1 MHPFSYY
8 SLKIHSQV
16 HPMAPSPVSL
26 PSLSLMFPSPLAHS
40 HHDAHILYIILLMEP
55 SHDASPPPRAGHF
68 SNPWHL
74 PFLHLHSLSHPHS
87 VGVCPRHSTKEALV
101 KDSTDLFFGKSSC
114 QFPVLIWLD
123 QQAALNSW
131 PLPSFWNVCFTRLP
145 IHHSLVISYLTA
157 LAHSSTLVCSFLGGW
172 GVGNCGSIASQCS
185 QWRGSIPYREFKKSN
200 ETDWKSAGLIINF
213 YHSLAILNNISDKIP
228 LSAGMDCS

>member
-1 MHPFSYY
+1 MIIRLASLFLLLFKNPQPGPSYGTF
-8 SLKIHSQV
+8 
-16 HPMAPSPVSL
+16 PVSL
-26 PSLSLMFPSPLAHS
+26 PSLSLTFPSPLAHS
-40 HHDAHILYIILLMEP
+40 HHHAHILKSSYLWN
-55 SHDASPPPRAGHF
+55 PPVMRFHLHVLAI
-68 SNPWHL
+68 SVDPWHL

-87 VGVCPRHSTKEALV
+87 GGFCPQHSTKEALV
-101 KDSTDLFFGKSSC
+101 KDSTDLFFGKSTC

-123 QQAALNSW
+123 QQAALKSW
-131 PLPSFWNVCFTRLP
+131 PLPSFWNDCFTRLP

-172 GVGNCGSIASQCS
+172 WVGNCGSIASQCS

-213 YHSLAILNNISDKIP
+213 TIHWQF
-228 LSAGMDCS
+228 